1 MRVSG
6 LRRSTGRRVTCDL
19 ARRVILMSKKSKRPE
34 LRALVF
40 EWADNRCEH
49 PISDVVDEFP
59 DGAAVL
65 WFHRCGVRAE
75 ELSHIYPR
83 GMGHTGYRDTI
94 DNVIA
99 ACTLHARST
108 DDLSS
113 PEWQHV
119 PAPHDRKALKEWI
132 AASRADWAIDMEEQ

>member
-1 MRVSG
+1 MSV
-6 LRRSTGRRVTCDL
+6 RS
-19 ARRVILMSKKSKRPE
+19 E

-40 EWADNRCEH
+40 EWANNQCEH
-49 PISDVVDEFP
+49 PAGSVADITPTGSIDRVTVPASRFRCSSP
-59 DGAAVL
+59 AA
-65 WFHRCGVRAE
+65 
-75 ELSHIYPR
+75 ELAHIYPR

-113 PEWQHV
+113 SEWSHV
-119 PAPHDRKALKEWI
+119 PAPHDRKALAEWV
-132 AASRADWAIDMEEQ
+132 AESRADWAITDG

>member
-1 MRVSG
+1 MSVRPG
-6 LRRSTGRRVTCDL
+6 LRL
-19 ARRVILMSKKSKRPE
+19 
-34 LRALVF
+34 LVF

-49 PISDVVDEFP
+49 PQKMAWFRP
-59 DGAAVL
+59 GASSAVQDYS
-65 WFHRCGVRAE
+65 FSRCGVQAV
-75 ELSHIYPR
+75 ELAHIWPR

-99 ACTLHARST
+99 ACEIHARST

-119 PAPHDRKALKEWI
+119 PAPHDRKALAEWVRE
-132 AASRADWAIDMEEQ
+132 SRVDWGLDMEATNG